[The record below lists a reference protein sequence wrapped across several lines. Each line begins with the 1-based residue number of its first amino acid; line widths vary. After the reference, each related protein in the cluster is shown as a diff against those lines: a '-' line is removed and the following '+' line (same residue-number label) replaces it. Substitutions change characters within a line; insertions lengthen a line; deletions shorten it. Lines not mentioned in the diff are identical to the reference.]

1 MLHMETPGISMET
14 QKKVS
19 DFLANAS
26 RRSNRALLM
35 DYDGTLAPFSEDR
48 RRAVPYTGIPTL
60 LDRIRNYANTRVV
73 VVTGRRAI
81 EVSKL
86 LGLKRIEVWGCHGL
100 SRLHASGKYEVAK
113 LDETALN
120 TISEINER
128 LGRQGLG
135 DLLEFK
141 PAATAVHWRGLDP
154 VKAKQVARKVCAV
167 WSMLDSHGGLDL
179 LEFDGG
185 LEIRLAL
192 RNKGNA
198 VRAILAEMG
207 NDPAIAYL
215 GDDQTDEDAFE
226 ALRGRG
232 LGVLV
237 RGEYRPTIA
246 DVWIQ
251 PPEEVIAF
259 LEDWAVACGGAQ

>member
-1 MLHMETPGISMET
+1 MLHMETPDTSTET
-14 QKKVS
+14 QKKVV

-26 RRSNRALLM
+26 RTSDRALLM
-35 DYDGTLAPFSEDR
+35 DYDGTLAPFCEDR
-48 RRAVPYTGIPTL
+48 RRAAPYPGVPAL
-60 LDRIRNYANTRVV
+60 LDRIRRRGNTRVV
-73 VVTGRRAI
+73 VVTGRRAT
-81 EVSKL
+81 EVAKL
-86 LGLKRIEVWGCHGL
+86 LGLKGIEIWGCHGL

-113 LDETALN
+113 LDEAAL
-120 TISEINER
+120 TRISEVNE
-128 LGRQGLG
+128 LLSQQGLL

-141 PAATAVHWRGLDP
+141 PAATAIHWRGMDP
-154 VKAKQVARKVCAV
+154 AKVKRVSHKVRSV
-167 WSMLDSHGGLDL
+167 WSMLDSRRGLDL

-207 NDPAIAYL
+207 DHPAIAYL
-215 GDDQTDEDAFE
+215 GDDQTDEDAFD

-237 RGEYRPTIA
+237 RKQYRSTIA

-251 PPEEVIAF
+251 PPDGVTGF
-259 LEDWAVACGGAQ
+259 LEDWAIACEGAL

>member
-26 RRSNRALLM
+26 RTSNRALLI

-48 RRAVPYTGIPTL
+48 GRAVPYPGIPAL
-60 LDRIRNYANTRVV
+60 LDRIRNQANTRVV
-73 VVTGRRAI
+73 VVTGRRAV

-86 LGLKRIEVWGCHGL
+86 LGLKKIEVWGCHGL

-113 LDETALN
+113 LDETSLN
-120 TISEINER
+120 RISEVNER
-128 LGRQGLG
+128 LSRQGLFH
-135 DLLEFK
+135 LLEFK
-141 PAATAVHWRGLDP
+141 PAATAVHWRGLDS
-154 VKAKQVARKVCAV
+154 VKARQVAHKVHAV
-167 WSMLDSHGGLDL
+167 WSMLDSRGGLDL

-185 LEIRLAL
+185 LKIRVAL

-198 VRAILAEMG
+198 VRAIVAEMG
-207 NDPAIAYL
+207 DDPAIAYL

-237 RGEYRPTIA
+237 RREYRPTIA

-251 PPEEVIAF
+251 PPKEVRSF
-259 LEDWAVACGGAQ
+259 LEDWAIACGGAQ